1 MMERGDWV
9 YWRRIMIFALSVC
22 GWWKRKRIV
31 CINSIDGTEV
41 FKDNIQ
47 AVCSGETCTVVMQ
60 RVE

>member
-1 MMERGDWV
+1 
-9 YWRRIMIFALSVC
+9 MIFALSVC